1 MRIDWVE
8 PAVNNAAITKY
19 EILLQDENGDFF
31 EDRSLCD
38 GGDSGI
44 MAQFHCLIPMTV
56 FRASPFNKVQGE
68 FVKAKVIAFNG
79 RGQSLASAE
88 TSGGVPMETEPH
100 QITTLANGSGTSHLQ
115 VEIEWDAPDD
125 GGSTISSYVIS
136 WDQGTGDDS

>member
-1 MRIDWVE
+1 MRV
-8 PAVNNAAITKY
+8 VGTTVYGLFGGNASHTTQT
-19 EILLQDENGDFF
+19 LD
-31 EDRSLCD
+31 
-38 GGDSGI
+38 
-44 MAQFHCLIPMTV
+44 CLG
-56 FRASPFNKVQGE
+56 ASPFNKVQGE